1 MRMLRKGARTA
12 AMVAAA
18 ALVLTACGNGN
29 GNDTADADAD
39 ATDAEETDADDTD
52 DADADADADADDGE
66 AGDLGSVTYQE
77 GEAIQIRSLEAI
89 SGDVAFLGIPNQRGT
104 EIAID
109 DYGDVQGFSVELGTP
124 LDDLC
129 SADGGQSAAQTIVS
143 DDTVAGVIGTSCSGA
158 GVPASELI
166 SSAGMVMVSASNTN
180 PALTQTPFGTE
191 GENFSDGYFRTAHND
206 LYQGAAV
213 AEFVYNELGLTQM
226 AAIHDGDPYT
236 DGLTTAFQDAF
247 TELGGEVVVYT
258 AVNKGDTDMVP
269 VLTEVAG
276 ANPEGIFVP
285 IFPPEINRVAEQ
297 YVNVEGLEDVVMIS
311 ADGAQVEGFLEIA
324 ESEGFYFS
332 GPSLQ
337 FEGNQ
342 NEITG
347 KSASEFLE
355 DYQDRYGEA
364 PSAAFWAHAYDA
376 TTLLLRAID
385 NVAEVGDDGSLT
397 IDRAALRDELYN
409 SSFQGLIGQVTCDE
423 FGDCGAGEIQLIEH
437 TDSSVTDA
445 TQIPVVYTFVPS
457 E

>member
-29 GNDTADADAD
+29 DTTDADD
-39 ATDAEETDADDTD
+39 TTDAEETDADD
-52 DADADADADADDGE
+52 ADAEDTEDADDGD
-66 AGDLGSVTYQE
+66 AAGGDLGSVTYQE

-104 EIAID
+104 EIAIA

-166 SSAGMVMVSASNTN
+166 SSAGMVMISASNTN

-191 GENFSDGYFRTAHND
+191 GENFSQGYFRTAHND

-342 NEITG
+342 NEVTG

-355 DYQDRYGEA
+355 DYQERYGEA

-376 TTLLLRAID
+376 TTMLLQAID

>member
-29 GNDTADADAD
+29 GDDTADAD

-52 DADADADADADDGE
+52 AEDADADDGE

-180 PALTQTPFGTE
+180 PALTQTPFGTV
-191 GENFSDGYFRTAHND
+191 GENFSEGYYRTAHND

-213 AEFVYNELGLTQM
+213 AEFAFQELGLTRV

-276 ANPEGIFVP
+276 ENPEGIFVP

-364 PSAAFWAHAYDA
+364 PSAAFWAHSYDA

-385 NVAEVGDDGSLT
+385 NVAEAGDDGSLT

-423 FGDCGAGEIQLIEH
+423 FGDCGAGEIQIILHE
-437 TDSSVTDA
+437 DSSVTDA

>member
-1 MRMLRKGARTA
+1 MRKLRKGVRTA
-12 AMVAAA
+12 AIVAAA
-18 ALVLTACGNGN
+18 ALVLTACGDGN
-29 GNDTADADAD
+29 DNDTAEPGGD
-39 ATDAEETDADDTD
+39 TETDAAGDDDTE
-52 DADADADADADDGE
+52 ADPGDDGAE

-77 GEAIQIRSLEAI
+77 GEAIQIRSLESI
-89 SGDVAFLGIPNQRGT
+89 SGDTAFLGIPNQRGT
-104 EIAID
+104 EIAIA
-109 DYGDVQGFSVELGTP
+109 DYGDVQGFSVEIGTP

-129 SADGGQSAAQTIVS
+129 NADGGQSAAQTIVS

-191 GENFSDGYFRTAHND
+191 GENFSDGYYRTAHND

-213 AEFVYNELGLTQM
+213 AEFVFEELGLTQM

-236 DGLTTAFQDAF
+236 DGLTTAFRDAF
-247 TELGGEVVVYT
+247 EELGGEVVVYT

-337 FEGNQ
+337 FEGNN

-347 KSASEFLE
+347 KSASDFLA
-355 DYQDRYGEA
+355 DYQEQYGEA

-376 TTLLLRAID
+376 TTMLLRAID

-397 IDRAALRDELYN
+397 IDRAALRDELYGT
-409 SSFQGLIGQVTCDE
+409 SFQGLIGQVTCDE
-423 FGDCGAGEIQLIEH
+423 FGDCGAGEIQIILHE
-437 TDSSVTDA
+437 DSSVTDA

>member
-1 MRMLRKGARTA
+1 MRIRRGARA
-12 AMVAAA
+12 AAIVAAA
-18 ALVLTACGNGN
+18 ALVLAACGDDGAT
-29 GNDTADADAD
+29 DTGTDTTDDTGDDTGDDAGDDAGD
-39 ATDAEETDADDTD
+39 AT
-52 DADADADADADDGE
+52 G
-66 AGDLGSVTYQE
+66 GDLGTVTYQE

-191 GENFSDGYFRTAHND
+191 GENFSEGYYRTAHND

-236 DGLTTAFQDAF
+236 DGLTTAFRDAF
-247 TELGGEVVVYT
+247 EELGGEVVVYT

-285 IFPPEINRVAEQ
+285 IFPPEVNRVAEQ

-311 ADGAQVEGFLEIA
+311 ADGAQVEGFLEIT

-347 KSASEFLE
+347 KSASDFLS
-355 DYQDRYGEA
+355 DYQERYGEA

-376 TTLLLRAID
+376 TTMLLRAID

-397 IDRAALRDELYN
+397 IDRRALRDELYS
-409 SSFQGLIGQVTCDE
+409 SSFQGLIGQINCDE
-423 FGDCGAGEIQLIEH
+423 FGDCGAGEIQIIEH
-437 TDSSVTDA
+437 TDSSVIDA

-457 E
+457 D